1 MVLAALL
8 ALSGACGS
16 SSNSEVKPDGAAGA
30 TGAAGTTGTAG
41 AGGTGGG
48 TCAPRTTY
56 TEASHL
62 IVNVSWPAG
71 LASMRG
77 DGQLHVWGKVVYTAN
92 GNTLSGTLQACGISL
107 PPTTLTALGGGGMIQ
122 IDVPDDK
129 WEAPSMPRFQVDGTQ
144 TAWDIGATLNF
155 SYVALIG
162 FTMADAATA
171 PWPQSYADITM
182 TNDAEGDMH
191 VGLTAVPRSGGTY
204 KLPPTS
210 IAQSARADQLYIV
223 IRQVTS
229 ATLTRTACDQ
239 ASGSATFMYLNN
251 HVVGCHVMGGS
262 DCVPP
267 DDITFIDNNRA
278 IYEIT
283 GATAQAKVVAD
294 TATCADV
301 RAALP
306 M

>member
-1 MVLAALL
+1 
-8 ALSGACGS
+8 
-16 SSNSEVKPDGAAGA
+16 
-30 TGAAGTTGTAG
+30 
-41 AGGTGGG
+41 
-48 TCAPRTTY
+48 
-56 TEASHL
+56 
-62 IVNVSWPAG
+62 
-71 LASMRG
+71 MRG
-77 DGQLHVWGKVVYTAN
+77 DGQLHVWGKVVYTAS
-92 GNTLSGTLQACGISL
+92 GNTLSGMLQACGISL

-122 IDVPDDK
+122 IDVPNDK

-144 TAWDIGATLNF
+144 TAWDIGATLSF

-171 PWPQSYADITM
+171 RLAGLLHRHHDDERRRGRHARGADRGP
-182 TNDAEGDMH
+182 AERRP
-191 VGLTAVPRSGGTY
+191 ASRCRPPRS
-204 KLPPTS
+204 L
-210 IAQSARADQLYIV
+210 QSARADQLYIV

-239 ASGSATFMYLNN
+239 ASGSATFAHLNN

-262 DCVPP
+262 DCMPAE
-267 DDITFIDNNRA
+267 INFIDTNRA

-283 GATAQAKVVAD
+283 GATAQTKVVAD

>member
-1 MVLAALL
+1 MLAALL
-8 ALSGACGS
+8 ALSGGCGS
-16 SSNSEVKPDGAAGA
+16 SSNSEVNRDGAAGA
-30 TGAAGTTGTAG
+30 TGVAGTTGTGG
-41 AGGTGGG
+41 AAGTGGG
-48 TCAPRTTY
+48 SCAPRTTY

-71 LASMRG
+71 TASLRG

-107 PPTTLTALGGGGMIQ
+107 PPTTLNALGGGGMIQ
-122 IDVPDDK
+122 IEVPNDK

-155 SYVALIG
+155 NYVALIG

-171 PWPQSYADITM
+171 AWPASYTDIPM

-191 VGLTAVPRSGGTY
+191 VGLTAVPRSGAGYT
-204 KLPPTS
+204 LPPTS
-210 IAQSARADQLYIV
+210 LLQTSRADMVYIV

-239 ASGSATFMYLNN
+239 ASGSAMFMHLDN

-262 DCVPP
+262 DCLP
-267 DDITFIDNNRA
+267 DNIKFIDMNRT

-283 GATAQAKVVAD
+283 GATAQTKVVAD
-294 TATCADV
+294 TATCAEV

>member
-1 MVLAALL
+1 MGSPQHAA
-8 ALSGACGS
+8 
-16 SSNSEVKPDGAAGA
+16 
-30 TGAAGTTGTAG
+30 
-41 AGGTGGG
+41 
-48 TCAPRTTY
+48 
-56 TEASHL
+56 
-62 IVNVSWPAG
+62 
-71 LASMRG
+71 
-77 DGQLHVWGKVVYTAN
+77 
-92 GNTLSGTLQACGISL
+92 
-107 PPTTLTALGGGGMIQ
+107 
-122 IDVPDDK
+122 
-129 WEAPSMPRFQVDGTQ
+129 FQVDGTQ

-171 PWPQSYADITM
+171 AWPTSYTGITM

-239 ASGSATFMYLNN
+239 ASGSAMFMHIDN

-262 DCVPP
+262 DCMP
-267 DDITFIDNNRA
+267 R
-278 IYEIT
+278 
-283 GATAQAKVVAD
+283 
-294 TATCADV
+294 
-301 RAALP
+301 RHHLHR
-306 M
+306 

>member
-1 MVLAALL
+1 MTLAALL
-8 ALSGACGS
+8 ALSGACG

-48 TCAPRTTY
+48 ACPPRTTY

-122 IDVPDDK
+122 IDVPNDK
-129 WEAPSMPRFQVDGTQ
+129 WEAPSMPRFPVDGTQ

-171 PWPQSYADITM
+171 PWPQPYSDITM

-204 KLPPTS
+204 TLPPTS
-210 IAQSARADQLYIV
+210 ILQSARADQLYIV

-262 DCVPP
+262 DCVSS
-267 DDITFIDNNRA
+267 DITFIDNNRA

-283 GATAQAKVVAD
+283 GATAQTKVVAD